1 MDLSTVCK
9 MEKMQH
15 VFPQNTE
22 RVFLKNGE
30 DSAKKRGIQGPQRKP
45 KPSRRKKE
53 WQQKKL

>member
-1 MDLSTVCK
+1 MDLGTVCK

-22 RVFLKNGE
+22 RVFLKSGE
-30 DSAKKRGIQGPQRKP
+30 DSAKKRGIQRSQRKP